1 MTAVGVVFL
10 QALCCLGLGAAILRL
25 FRITDALSPGE
36 RLTWAF
42 AVGFGAL
49 GWLLFFLGVAGRFS
63 AGPLLILLVTGACGS
78 VLLRGSAAPSKR
90 VDSPSSFGAADFV
103 LMAGMAI
110 AVGFNLLE
118 GLAPPADADTLAYHF
133 ALPKQFLQAGTLE
146 FVPRAVDGAVPL
158 LVQMTYVPVLGLGG
172 EGALT
177 LWTMVS
183 EWAATALVFVVCRR
197 RLDRRWSLA
206 TAL

>member
-25 FRITDALSPGE
+25 FRITDALGPGE

-42 AVGFGAL
+42 AVGFGGL

-78 VLLRGSAAPSKR
+78 VLLRGSAAPSNR
-90 VDSPSSFGAADFV
+90 ADSPSSFGAADYV

-158 LVQMTYVPVLGLGG
+158 LV
-172 EGALT
+172 
-177 LWTMVS
+177 
-183 EWAATALVFVVCRR
+183 
-197 RLDRRWSLA
+197 
-206 TAL
+206 